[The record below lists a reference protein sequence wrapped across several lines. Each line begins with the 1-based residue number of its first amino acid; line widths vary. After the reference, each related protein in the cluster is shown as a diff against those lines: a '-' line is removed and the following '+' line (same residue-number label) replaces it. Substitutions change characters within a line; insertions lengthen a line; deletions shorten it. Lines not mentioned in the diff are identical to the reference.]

1 MSETKVIV
9 RYAMKKYD
17 EQFGWRL
24 LVGYSDDLDYV
35 IRLARVRR
43 ELGETVKVVRKTE
56 EITDMEVDWDG
67 IEESAGGG
75 DQPGKN
81 E

>member
-75 DQPGKN
+75 DQPEKN

>member
-1 MSETKVIV
+1 MSETKVTWAV
-9 RYAMKKYD
+9 KKYD
-17 EQFGWRL
+17 EWFGWHL
-24 LVGYSDDLDYV
+24 LEGYSDDLDYV

-43 ELGETVKVVRKTE
+43 EMGDTVKVVRKTE

-67 IEESAGGG
+67 NEASAGGG
-75 DQPGKN
+75 DQPGRN

>member
-9 RYAMKKYD
+9 RYAVKKYD

-43 ELGETVKVVRKTE
+43 EMGDEIKIMRKTE
-56 EITDMEVDWDG
+56 EITEMEVDWDG
-67 IEESAGGG
+67 IETSAGGG
-75 DQPGKN
+75 DQPGRN
-81 E
+81 G